1 MNDDVI
7 VTSSEGSNAVDHQS
21 VELKQ
26 NWARLPCLRARG
38 DGGESGEA
46 EGMTKWSPE
55 TRR

>member
-46 EGMTKWSPE
+46 EGVTKWSPE
-55 TRR
+55 